1 LATLCQQ
8 LFIGT
13 SKHKTHFKISKL
25 WRIFIYFLN
34 QRFGGHLGRYL
45 VLMETK
51 PKKLNK
57 SLWNEDG
64 LPKYSLWLVMP
75 NLGLWDLTTIIPNQV
90 HHPKGS
96 DWVGL
101 GWVESC
107 KQPCQTY
114 YLFCKVYYLPQRNL
128 TSHNCE

>member
-1 LATLCQQ
+1 VS
-8 LFIGT
+8 IGHIVPT
-13 SKHKTHFKISKL
+13 IIYWNIETQNPFKISKL

-34 QRFGGHLGRYL
+34 QRFGGHLARYL
-45 VLMETK
+45 ALMETK

-75 NLGLWDLTTIIPNQV
+75 NLGLWDLTTIIRNQV

-96 DWVGL
+96 NWVGL
-101 GWVESC
+101 GLNLASNLV
-107 KQPCQTY
+107 KLTTY
-114 YLFCKVYYLPQRNL
+114 FARYTIYPQV
-128 TSHNCE
+128 T